1 MNNSLYF
8 VSLMKEDIL
17 ILSEVLNVL
26 RECLQNDL

>member
-26 RECLQNDL
+26 REYLQNDL